1 MIFEPFVYHWHY
13 CLVQTG
19 VIHISK
25 IRGYKLLDSF
35 DFISF
40 EGCESHLSKYISI
53 PITNKGERTH
63 NLFELIYISDVY
75 EALNIFVRYFV
86 SLTSSNITN

>member
-1 MIFEPFVYHWHY
+1 MKKDQMTFEPFVYHWHY

-25 IRGYKLLDSF
+25 IRGYGLLDSF

-40 EGCESHLSKYISI
+40 EGCESHFSK
-53 PITNKGERTH
+53 
-63 NLFELIYISDVY
+63 
-75 EALNIFVRYFV
+75 
-86 SLTSSNITN
+86 